1 MPQRG
6 EPVVCGRRICARC
19 KHWKHL
25 IDFAYRKSG
34 ADHWILKFCLS
45 CKRAVQRQHYYA
57 NRAGYLERIRNWKR
71 KNPEK
76 VAAYASQ
83 DAASGKRRA
92 REERYY
98 QNPANRLRR
107 RKRNRLYKQAQR
119 RAAGVP
125 ERQLKSAIHRYYLAA
140 IEAQAE
146 HLRSLAP
153 PPQEKEPR
161 LELAPFVGWID
172 KRLPAY
178 QHSLEQLSDICEVD
192 PRRLRTLRAG
202 EYMKDGKMRPVRT
215 VGLDFV
221 DRCLV
226 NEGCTDL
233 WEVYPDLYE
242 DLPEDTSEDKT
253 LLTAA

>member
-6 EPVVCGRRICARC
+6 EPIVCGRRICARC

-25 IDFAYRKSG
+25 VDFAYKKAG
-34 ADHWILKFCLS
+34 ADYWILKFCLS

-57 NRAGYLERIRNWKR
+57 NRADYLKRIRNWKR
-71 KNPEK
+71 ENPEK
-76 VAAYASQ
+76 VAVYASQ

-98 QNPANRLRR
+98 QIPANRLRR

-125 ERQLKSAIHRYYLAA
+125 ERQLKSAIHRRYLAA
-140 IEAQAE
+140 KQREPAHIKE
-146 HLRSLAP
+146 P
-153 PPQEKEPR
+153 EPR
-161 LELAPFVGWID
+161 LELAPFLGWID
-172 KRLPAY
+172 ERLPAY

-202 EYMKDGKMRPVRT
+202 EYMKNGKIYSVKSI
-215 VGLDFV
+215 GLDFV

-242 DLPEDTSEDKT
+242 DSPEGDFDTTEDKT
-253 LLTAA
+253 PLAAA